1 MVFSLCSIHTSGG
14 AGLRLCLVVSYS
26 LVKRAVWMQCCL
38 ISFCLKHFFPCVLTL
53 FFFVPKLKGKFKYKK
68 QEKGILFACLLE
80 TGERQESQRG
90 AGSVFIARSLKQLC
104 FQDVKKNTSIKTQ
117 RWVLF
122 SPGHFHCT
130 AFTFF

>member
-1 MVFSLCSIHTSGG
+1 
-14 AGLRLCLVVSYS
+14 
-26 LVKRAVWMQCCL
+26 MQCCL

-90 AGSVFIARSLKQLC
+90 AGSVFIARRLKQLC
-104 FQDVKKNTSIKTQ
+104 SQDVKKNTSIKTQ
-117 RWVLF
+117 R
-122 SPGHFHCT
+122 
-130 AFTFF
+130 